1 MKISGGRR
9 FVFSEINVTPFV
21 DVMLVLLVI
30 FMAAAPLAQQGLR
43 LALPKTEAVPSKPP
57 QDPLTLKISAQ
68 GEFFLGSEKMALPK
82 LQEKLKAIFKAKK
95 DRPAH
100 IYADKSVP
108 YQKIAE
114 ALAALQ
120 AAGGVNIHLAA
131 ISK

>member
-1 MKISGGRR
+1 MNQKRR

-30 FMAAAPLAQQGLR
+30 FMAAAPMAQQSLQ
-43 LALPKTEAVPSKPP
+43 LALPATKAVPSAPP
-57 QDPLTLKISAQ
+57 QDPLVLKISAK
-68 GEFFLGSEKMALPK
+68 GDFLLGDQKLPLPE
-82 LQEKLKAIFKAKK
+82 LQKKLKAIFQTQK

-100 IYADKSVP
+100 IYADKALP

-114 ALAALQ
+114 ALAAIQ

-131 ISK
+131 VAQ